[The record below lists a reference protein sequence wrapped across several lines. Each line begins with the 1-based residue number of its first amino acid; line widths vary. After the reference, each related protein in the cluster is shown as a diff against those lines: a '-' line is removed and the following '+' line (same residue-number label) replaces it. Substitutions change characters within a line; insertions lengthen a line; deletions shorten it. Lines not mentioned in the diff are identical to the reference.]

1 MNYFISKKGRFWT
14 MLVVMILT
22 LLSGVLAFSVKTN
35 YDMTAYLPQD
45 SNTKQGIE
53 ILENTF
59 GNHTSIELVVDGF
72 SVNEVVNLKEAIAQ
86 IDHVYGVVWL
96 DDYVDLSVVPLD
108 FVPDDVKAPFYVDGK
123 SKLMIEFDLDSYD
136 TRLDDVIKAIQDLST
151 EHLYMRGEVLNNLES
166 HRVASKQLFLIMA
179 IIVPLCII
187 IMVFAS
193 KSYMEAVLIL
203 VTLGIA
209 IVLNLGT
216 NLILGSVSFITM
228 TMAMALQLAMSLDYT
243 LFLLHRYHE
252 YKDLSVIDRVKMAVK
267 KSFVSITVSSLTTI
281 FGFIAL
287 CFMSYGIGLDMGLV
301 LAKGILL
308 SYLSTIIILPVLLIL
323 CHRWIEKTTHRT
335 WMPSFNRLGG
345 WLYRTRYYWM
355 GLFMVVALG
364 SYFVQKEA
372 DYLYQNTGHA
382 TSTIASDQA
391 FIETH
396 FGSFNPLVILIQGE
410 DVERE
415 VGLVSELLQ
424 NEHVLSVNA
433 LVTTVDPNIPRALIP
448 DTVKGAFIQNGYI
461 RIVLNTDISKE
472 SAEFYALNT
481 FIKSKTESFFEDA
494 YYVGVIPAT
503 SDIKGLILSDTA
515 LVLWLS
521 IGLVAL
527 VIGVAFKSILIPLIL
542 VLIIEASIWFN
553 IAINVWLSTE
563 ILYVGY
569 LIILSIQL
577 GATIDYAVLLTSRYL
592 EERKS
597 LSGKDAYQ
605 KAIEKSLPS
614 ILISALILS
623 FAGFTEA
630 IVSDMDAIQDIGIML
645 GRGTIFS
652 WLFSVGFVLPFISII
667 VEIRQKKPR
676 N

>member
-1 MNYFISKKGRFWT
+1 MGYFISKKGRFIT
-14 MLVVMILT
+14 MMVVILLT
-22 LLSGVLAFSVKTN
+22 IFSGILAFQVKTN
-35 YDMTAYLPQD
+35 YDMATYLPQD

-59 GNHTSIELVVDGF
+59 GNHTSIELVVDGWT
-72 SVNEVVNLKEAIAQ
+72 VTEVIELKQDIQ
-86 IDHVYGVVWL
+86 TIDHVYGVVWL
-96 DDYVDLSVVPLD
+96 DDYVDLSTTPID
-108 FVPDDVKAPFYVDGK
+108 FVPVDIKAPFYTNGK
-123 SKLMIEFDLDSYD
+123 SKLMIEFDLDGYD
-136 TRLDDVIKAIQDLST
+136 TRLDEVISSIRALST

-166 HRVASKQLFLIMA
+166 HRVASEQLFLIMA

-193 KSYMEAVLIL
+193 KSYMEALLIL
-203 VTLGIA
+203 ITLGIA

-252 YKDLSVIDRVKMAVK
+252 YSDLPTTERVKMAVK

-308 SYLSTIIILPVLLIL
+308 SYLSTIIVLPILLVL
-323 CHRWIEKTTHRT
+323 CHSWIQKTTHRV
-335 WMPSFNRLGG
+335 WMPSFKRLSHWIYQARFYLIGVFILIG
-345 WLYRTRYYWM
+345 F
-355 GLFMVVALG
+355 GSFMV
-364 SYFVQKEA
+364 QREA
-372 DYLYQNTGHA
+372 NYLYQNTGHA
-382 TSTIASDQA
+382 TTTIASDQA
-391 FIETH
+391 FIEAD
-396 FGSFNPLVILIQGE
+396 FGPFNPLVILIHGE
-410 DVERE
+410 DVQRE
-415 VGLVSELLQ
+415 IGLVTELLE
-424 NEHVLSVNA
+424 NPHVLSVSA
-433 LVTTVDPNIPRALIP
+433 LVTVVDPTIPRAFLP
-448 DTVKGAFIQNGYI
+448 VEVTSQFIQSGYS
-461 RIVLNTDISKE
+461 RIILYTDLSKE
-472 SAEFYALNT
+472 SPAFYDFND
-481 FIKSKTESFFEDA
+481 FVVSKTNSFFEEA

-503 SDIKGLILSDTA
+503 SDIKNLILSDTA

-527 VIGVAFKSILIPLIL
+527 VIGLAFKSILIPLLL
-542 VLIIEASIWFN
+542 VLIIESSIWFN

-577 GATIDYAVLLTSRYL
+577 GATIDYAVLLTSRYQ
-592 EERKS
+592 EERKNHS
-597 LSGKDAYQ
+597 HKEAFQTALQ
-605 KAIEKSLPS
+605 KSLPS

-630 IVSDMDAIQDIGIML
+630 LVSDMDAIQDIGIML
-645 GRGTIFS
+645 GRGTLFS
-652 WLFSVGFVLPFISII
+652 WLFSVGFVLPLISLIPKI
-667 VEIRQKKPR
+667 QKKPH
-676 N
+676 

>member
-1 MNYFISKKGRFWT
+1 MNYFISKRGRFWT
-14 MLVVMILT
+14 MLMVILLT
-22 LLSGVLAFSVKTN
+22 MLFGILSFSVKTN
-35 YDMTAYLPQD
+35 YDMTTYLPQD

-53 ILENTF
+53 ILETTF
-59 GNHTSIELVVDGF
+59 GNHTSIDLVVDGWTVDEVIDLKQSILQMQYVY
-72 SVNEVVNLKEAIAQ
+72 SVI
-86 IDHVYGVVWL
+86 WL
-96 DDYVDLSVVPLD
+96 DDYVNLSEVPIDFVPLD
-108 FVPDDVKAPFYVDGK
+108 VKSPFYVDGK
-123 SKLMIEFDLDSYD
+123 SKLMIEFELDSYD
-136 TRLDDVIKAIQDLST
+136 TRLDDVIHEIQDISND
-151 EHLYMRGEVLNNLES
+151 HLYMRGEVLNNLES
-166 HRVASKQLFLIMA
+166 HRVASNQLFLIMA

-193 KSYMEAVLIL
+193 KSYIEAGLIL

-209 IVLNLGT
+209 IVFNLGT

-252 YKDLSVIDRVKMAVK
+252 YRDLPVVERVKMAVK

-308 SYLSTIIILPVLLIL
+308 SYLSTMIVLPVLLIL

-335 WMPSFNRLGG
+335 WMPSFKRLGE
-345 WLYRTRYYWM
+345 WLYRARYYLM
-355 GLFMVVALG
+355 GLFIVLALG
-364 SYFVQKEA
+364 SFIVQREA
-372 DYLYQNTGHA
+372 NYLYQNTGHA
-382 TSTIASDQA
+382 TSMIASDQA
-391 FIETH
+391 YIEEH
-396 FGSFNPLVILIQGE
+396 FGSFNPVVILIHGE

-415 VGLVSELLQ
+415 VGLVTELLQ

-433 LVTTVDPNIPRALIP
+433 LVTTVDPNIPRTMIP
-448 DTVKGAFIQNGYI
+448 ETIKGAFIQNGYT
-461 RIVLNTDISKE
+461 RIILNTDISKE
-472 SAEFYALNT
+472 SAEFYALNDYV
-481 FIKSKTESFFEDA
+481 ISKTESYFEEA

-503 SDIKGLILSDTA
+503 ADIKNLILSDTA

-527 VIGVAFKSILIPLIL
+527 VIGIAFKSILIPLIL

-592 EERKS
+592 EERKT
-597 LSGKDAYQ
+597 LTAKDAYQ

-614 ILISALILS
+614 IIISAIILS

-645 GRGTIFS
+645 GRGTLFS
-652 WLFSVGFVLPFISII
+652 WLFSVGFVLPFISLI
-667 VEIRQKKPR
+667 VHIKQKKPH
-676 N
+676 

>member
-1 MNYFISKKGRFWT
+1 MNYFISKRGRFWT
-14 MLVVMILT
+14 MLMVILLT
-22 LLSGVLAFSVKTN
+22 MLFGILSFSVKTN
-35 YDMTAYLPQD
+35 YDMTTYLPQD

-53 ILENTF
+53 ILETTF
-59 GNHTSIELVVDGF
+59 GNHTSIDLVVDGWTVDEVIDLKQSILQMQYVY
-72 SVNEVVNLKEAIAQ
+72 SVI
-86 IDHVYGVVWL
+86 WL
-96 DDYVDLSVVPLD
+96 DDYVNLSEVPID
-108 FVPDDVKAPFYVDGK
+108 FVPFDVKSPFYVDGR
-123 SKLMIEFDLDSYD
+123 SKLMIEFELDSYD
-136 TRLDDVIKAIQDLST
+136 TRLDDVIHEIRDLSND
-151 EHLYMRGEVLNNLES
+151 HLYMRGEVLNNLES
-166 HRVASKQLFLIMA
+166 HRVASNQLFLIMA

-193 KSYMEAVLIL
+193 KSYIEAGLIL

-209 IVLNLGT
+209 IVFNLGT

-252 YKDLSVIDRVKMAVK
+252 YRDLSVVERVKMAVK

-308 SYLSTIIILPVLLIL
+308 SYLSTMIVLPVLLIF

-335 WMPSFNRLGG
+335 WMPSFKRLGE
-345 WLYRTRYYWM
+345 WLYRARYYLM
-355 GLFMVVALG
+355 GLFIVLALG
-364 SYFVQKEA
+364 SFIVQREA
-372 DYLYQNTGHA
+372 NYLYQNTGHA
-382 TSTIASDQA
+382 TSMIASDQA
-391 FIETH
+391 YIEEH
-396 FGSFNPLVILIQGE
+396 FGSFNPVVILIHGE

-415 VGLVSELLQ
+415 VGLVTELLQ

-433 LVTTVDPNIPRALIP
+433 LVTTVDPNIPRTMIP
-448 DTVKGAFIQNGYI
+448 ETVKGAFIQNGFI
-461 RIVLNTDISKE
+461 RIILNTDISKE
-472 SAEFYALNT
+472 SAEFYALNDYV
-481 FIKSKTESFFEDA
+481 ISKTESYFEEA

-503 SDIKGLILSDTA
+503 ADIKNLILSDTA

-527 VIGVAFKSILIPLIL
+527 VIGIAFKSILIPLIL

-592 EERKS
+592 EERKT
-597 LSGKDAYQ
+597 LTAKDAYQ

-614 ILISALILS
+614 IIISAIILS

-645 GRGTIFS
+645 GRGTLFS
-652 WLFSVGFVLPFISII
+652 WLFSVGFVLPFISLI
-667 VEIRQKKPR
+667 VHIKQKKPH
-676 N
+676 

>member
-1 MNYFISKKGRFWT
+1 MSYFMTKKGRLWT
-14 MLVVMILT
+14 ISVVILFT
-22 LLSGVLAFSVKTN
+22 IFSGILAFQVKTN
-35 YDMTAYLPQD
+35 YDMATYLPQD

-59 GNHTSIELVVDGF
+59 GNHTSIELVVDGWT
-72 SVNEVVNLKEAIAQ
+72 VEEVLALKQDIST

-96 DDYVDLSVVPLD
+96 DDYVDLTTVPID
-108 FVPDDVKAPFYVDGK
+108 FVPLDVKAPFYRDGK
-123 SKLMIEFDLDSYD
+123 SKLMIEFDLDGYD
-136 TRLDDVIKAIQDLST
+136 TRLDEVILSIRALST

-166 HRVASKQLFLIMA
+166 HKVASEQLFLIMA

-193 KSYMEAVLIL
+193 KSYMEALLIL
-203 VTLGIA
+203 MTLGIA

-252 YKDLSVIDRVKMAVK
+252 YSDLPTTERVKMAVK

-308 SYLSTIIILPVLLIL
+308 SYLSTLIVLPILLVL
-323 CHRWIEKTTHRT
+323 CHAWIEKTTHKV
-335 WMPSFNRLGG
+335 WMPSFKRFSQGIYKARFYLI
-345 WLYRTRYYWM
+345 
-355 GLFMVVALG
+355 GLFILIGFG
-364 SYFVQKEA
+364 SFMVQKEA
-372 DYLYQNTGHA
+372 NYLYQNTGHA

-391 FIETH
+391 FIEKD
-396 FGSFNPLVILIQGE
+396 FGPFNPLVLLIHGD
-410 DVERE
+410 DVQRE
-415 VGLVSELLQ
+415 LGLVTELLD
-424 NEHVLSVNA
+424 NEHVLSISA
-433 LVTTVDPNIPRALIP
+433 LVTVVDPTVPRDFIPIEVRSQ
-448 DTVKGAFIQNGYI
+448 FIRDGYS
-461 RIVLNTDISKE
+461 RIILYTDLSKE
-472 SAEFYALNT
+472 SPAFYEFND
-481 FIKSKTESFFEDA
+481 FVVSKTNSFFEEA

-503 SDIKGLILSDTA
+503 SDIKNLILSDTA

-527 VIGVAFKSILIPLIL
+527 VIGLAFKSIVIPILL
-542 VLIIEASIWFN
+542 VLIIESSIWFN
-553 IAINVWLSTE
+553 IAINVWTSTE

-577 GATIDYAVLLTSRYL
+577 GATIDYAVLLTSRFQ
-592 EERKS
+592 EERKNHS
-597 LSGKDAYQ
+597 HQEAFQTALQ
-605 KAIEKSLPS
+605 KSLPS

-630 IVSDMDAIQDIGIML
+630 LVSDMNAIQDIGIML
-645 GRGTIFS
+645 GRGTLFS
-652 WLFSVGFVLPFISII
+652 WLFSVGFVLPLISVIPSLK
-667 VEIRQKKPR
+667 KKPR
-676 N
+676 